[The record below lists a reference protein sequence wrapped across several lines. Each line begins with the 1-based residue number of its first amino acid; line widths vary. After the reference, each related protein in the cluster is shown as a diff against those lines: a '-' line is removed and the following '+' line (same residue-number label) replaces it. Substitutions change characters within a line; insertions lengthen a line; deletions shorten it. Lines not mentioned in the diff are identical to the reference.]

1 MYMPFDAP
9 ALLDRDALSRED
21 LNPSTLAGVAVSAG
35 SVLMRD
41 DKVVVFPPGQRGAVD
56 LEFYLGL
63 ADAVHL
69 AAWVP
74 RDKDA
79 ARVAVDNARWVSL
92 RDAISMLTLR
102 GAHLDKEIA
111 TTAVAL
117 AAWHAGHQFCGVCG
131 EQTVP
136 RKAGWV
142 RWCPRDEREIYP
154 RTDPAV
160 IVAITDPHDRI
171 FMAHAAHWTIK
182 RFSHV
187 AGYVE
192 PGESLEQA
200 VHREVAEEVGMSL
213 DAVSYVGSQPWPFP
227 ASIMV
232 GFAAR
237 SADPLFTLDDE
248 EITQAM
254 WVSRDELPGLIAS
267 GDLVPAPHGS
277 IARRMLEDWFGAP
290 VPDPPVHGPIDV

>member
-1 MYMPFDAP
+1 MHMPFDAP
-9 ALLDRDALSRED
+9 ALLDRDAVERADVD
-21 LNPSTLAGVAVSAG
+21 LSTLAGVAVSAG
-35 SVLMRD
+35 AVLMKGD
-41 DKVVVFPPGQRGAVD
+41 ALVIFTPAQRGASQLD
-56 LEFYLGL
+56 FYLGK
-63 ADAVHL
+63 AGATAL

-74 RDKDA
+74 RDKDE
-79 ARVAVDNARWVSL
+79 ARLSVEDARWVSL
-92 RDAISMLTLR
+92 RDAISALTVS
-102 GAHLDKEIA
+102 GAHLDRELA

-117 AAWHAGHQFCGVCG
+117 AAWHAGHQFCGLCG
-131 EQTVP
+131 QKTTV

-142 RWCPRDEREIYP
+142 RWCSTDDKEFYP

-160 IVAITDPHDRI
+160 IVAITDPDDRI

-200 VHREVAEEVGMSL
+200 VHREVAEEVGMTLESL
-213 DAVSYVGSQPWPFP
+213 RYIGSQPWPFP
-227 ASIMV
+227 ASLMV
-232 GFAAR
+232 GFVAR
-237 SADPLFTLDDE
+237 CTDPRYTLDDE

-290 VPDPPVHGPIDV
+290 VPEPPVHGPIDV